1 MITHLYPS
9 FLRDDRE
16 YQLSEDHWLR
26 LWAQLDP
33 RAVDEFGWQQPW
45 FQPLP
50 RSLGEGNPIFSAV
63 SPLLRRGIRVI
74 QHEPTESGLE
84 IQAWP
89 DFFGGTSSD
98 SGSIAE
104 LVISCALSDM
114 ASSVALSLIVPWV
127 SGGVVSFRFDEGGL
141 LPGSTHQDGQSGQG
155 DPGVIWSIPVVSSKN
170 LPG

>member
-1 MITHLYPS
+1 MITHLYPN

-16 YQLSEDHWLR
+16 YQLAEHHWLR
-26 LWAQLDP
+26 LWEQVDP

-141 LPGSTHQDGQSGQG
+141 LPGSTHQDGQSG
-155 DPGVIWSIPVVSSKN
+155 
-170 LPG
+170 